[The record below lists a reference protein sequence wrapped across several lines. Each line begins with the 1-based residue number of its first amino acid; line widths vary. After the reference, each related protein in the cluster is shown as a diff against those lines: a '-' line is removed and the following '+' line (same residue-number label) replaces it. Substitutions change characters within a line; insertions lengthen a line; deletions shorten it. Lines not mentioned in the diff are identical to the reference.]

1 MHPLRSFQARSAEAL
16 RKVVFLVLR
25 VSTLPL
31 QNRGRQPQVAVLKLA
46 KFFGILH
53 QALGVSQVDE
63 KVSVPGVHLVDERLV
78 RVLPDGLV
86 EKSLAGAAAQ
96 LVAEKLEVK
105 GEGVLP
111 VTAKVDHPAHEVAVV
126 LGETLVE
133 FVIADRLGAAK
144 NSRIH
149 FLFTVFED
157 RLAHCPSEA
166 VVTERKQT
174 ARGAEQARVACCS
187 SSRASQ
193 RAGELKKM
201 GG

>member
-16 RKVVFLVLR
+16 REVVFLVLR

-53 QALGVSQVDE
+53 QALGVSQMDE

-96 LVAEKLEVK
+96 LVAEKLEMK

-174 ARGAEQARVACCS
+174 ARGAERARVACCS
-187 SSRASQ
+187 SSRAS
-193 RAGELKKM
+193 RGRVS
-201 GG
+201 